1 MQEVQEQQPAARRSR
16 SDKGL
21 PRRRSLLLSRAA
33 SARFV
38 RVAAQLKGGEEELA
52 YLLEPY
58 IDQLFA
64 GELHDR
70 VVTEDTGDALFRPVG
85 ALEDLA
91 LAGVAK
97 RMKGEAS
104 DG

>member
-1 MQEVQEQQPAARRSR
+1 MQEQQPAGRRSR

-52 YLLEPY
+52 EILEPW
-58 IDQLFA
+58 IDALFA
-64 GELHDR
+64 GELVRGGFLTID
-70 VVTEDTGDALFRPVG
+70 GPVNG
-85 ALEDLA
+85 EPLEDLA
-91 LAGVAK
+91 LAGIEK

-104 DG
+104 NA